1 MAYDDP
7 VNYTKK
13 LVIVTSDGDVTL
25 DQNAARVMQKML
37 EDHPRYFKVYDAKT
51 KTTTYYD
58 VNSAACGFCKV
69 ATLTSGEVEGT
80 ALPCEDPIP
89 NCPAKEPGTTEA
101 GEGA

>member
-13 LVIVTSDGDVTL
+13 LVIETSDGQVTL
-25 DQNAARVMQKML
+25 NQNAAREWQKYL
-37 EDHPRYFKVYDAKT
+37 EDGARYLKNYDPTT

-58 VNSAACGFCKV
+58 RNSAACGFCKV
-69 ATLTSGEVEGT
+69 ATMTSGEVEGT

-89 NCPAKEPGTTEA
+89 NCPEKTEA
-101 GEGA
+101 GA

>member
-13 LVIVTSDGDVTL
+13 LVLNTSDGDVEL
-25 DQNAARVMQKML
+25 DQNAARTMQKRL
-37 EDHPRYFKVYDAKT
+37 EDASRYFKIYDPKT

-58 VNSAACGFCKV
+58 VESAACGFCKV
-69 ATLTSGEVEGT
+69 ATLTSGEVEGK

-89 NCPAKEPGTTEA
+89 NCPETKPGTGA
-101 GEGA
+101 GA